1 MTNVGY
7 YKMESHKS
15 NHLTE
20 LEKSLPAYYYFSDNH
35 YSKEVTAIWKNNWI
49 YVCHESRITANL
61 SFLTVEISDQNIIIF
76 RSSKGELK
84 AYYNTCRHRG
94 SILCDQKSGSMS
106 SKLLS
111 CPYHQWS
118 YSIDTGQLIN
128 IASFSNTPS
137 GFNKND
143 LGLFEV
149 SIQVWRGLIFVN
161 LNESATWDLDNLFQR
176 KPSAFENFP
185 LEDMVCGH
193 VWEKTIECNWKS
205 FWENFNECLHC
216 PNIHPELTDLVPM
229 FSNRIINPMDLSS
242 WEPKTEKSNP
252 KFSGG
257 LKSGAETWSTDG
269 SAQGNKIKNLT
280 REDLLKGHVYA
291 SSWPS
296 MFIGGYADHVRAVRV
311 LPIHSEKTMIT
322 AEWFFEKS
330 ALKDDKYDMQNV
342 IDFACLVMEQDAN
355 ACELNQKGLKS
366 MPYQNG
372 FLMPEEYVIKTFH
385 DWIRKEL
392 SQSP

>member
-1 MTNVGY
+1 
-7 YKMESHKS
+7 MEDYKS

-20 LEKSLPAYYYFSDNH
+20 LEQSLPAEYYFCDNH
-35 YSKEVTAIWKNNWI
+35 YKKEIKTIWKNNWI
-49 YVCHESRITANL
+49 YVCHKSRISKNL
-61 SFLTVEISDQNIIIF
+61 SFLTVNIADQNIIIL
-76 RSSKGELK
+76 RDSKGELK

-94 SILCDQKSGSMS
+94 SILCEQKSGLMNSR
-106 SKLLS
+106 LLV

-118 YSIDTGQLIN
+118 YSVDTGQLIN
-128 IASFSNTPS
+128 IASFSEAPA
-137 GFNKND
+137 GFNKNN
-143 LGLFEV
+143 LSLFRVAIHE
-149 SIQVWRGLIFVN
+149 WCGLIFIN
-161 LNESATWDLDNLFQR
+161 LNGLVEWSVDNLFQR
-176 KPSAFENFP
+176 SPSVFANFP
-185 LEDMVCGH
+185 LKDMVCGH

-229 FSNRIINPMDLSS
+229 FSNRIINPKDLSS

-257 LKSGAETWSTDG
+257 LKFGAETWSTTG
-269 SAQGNKIKNLT
+269 SAQGHKIKALT
-280 REDLLKGHVYA
+280 EEDLQKGHVYA

-311 LPIHSEKTMIT
+311 LPINSEKTKIT

-330 ALKDDKYDMQNV
+330 ALNDKNYNIKNV
-342 IDFACLVMEQDAN
+342 IDFACLVMEQDAD
-355 ACELNQKGLKS
+355 ACELNQKGIKS
-366 MPYQNG
+366 EPYQNG

-385 DWIRKEL
+385 DWVRKEL